1 MEITASLVKELRD
14 KTGAGM
20 MDCKKALMATEGDIA
35 KAVDWLREKG
45 ISKAEKKAS
54 RIAAEGVA
62 KIVINGNKATLF
74 ELNCETDFV
83 ANNEKFTNLVENVGQ
98 IIASSSVS
106 TTEAALEIVTNGKTL
121 KELLLEAV
129 SGIGENIS
137 LRNVHILTKND
148 DQVFGS
154 YSHMGGKIVS
164 LVVLNGGN
172 AEVAKD
178 VSMHVAAM
186 SPRFLSSADISE
198 AELAHEREVLTKTA
212 LNENAESEKPKPEAI
227 ILKMIEGRLNKNM
240 KEICLLYQPFVKNPD
255 LSVEAFVKGKGGSI
269 ALFKRLAVGEGI
281 EKKEENFADEVMS
294 VVK

>member
-20 MDCKKALMATEGDIA
+20 MDCKKALTSTEGDIA
-35 KAVDWLREKG
+35 LAIDWLREKG
-45 ISKAEKKAS
+45 IAKAEKKSS

-62 KIVINGNKATLF
+62 KIVIIGNKATLF

-83 ANNEKFTNLVENVGQ
+83 ANNEKFTNLVEQVGQ
-98 IIASSSVS
+98 IIASSNVT

-137 LRNVHILTKND
+137 LRNVQVINKTD
-148 DQVFGS
+148 AQVFGS

-164 LVVLNGGN
+164 LSVLNGAN
-172 AEVAKD
+172 DETAKD
-178 VSMHVAAM
+178 VAMHVAAM

-198 AELAHEREVLTKTA
+198 EELAHERDVLTKTA
-212 LNENAESEKPKPEAI
+212 LNENAESDKPKPEAI

-240 KEICLLYQPFVKNPD
+240 KEICLLYQAFVKNPE
-255 LSVEAFVKGKGGSI
+255 LSVEAYVKGKGGSI

-281 EKKEENFADEVMS
+281 EKKEENFAQEVMAA
-294 VVK
+294 VK

>member
-20 MDCKKALMATEGDIA
+20 MDCKKALTATEGDIA
-35 KAVDWLREKG
+35 LAIDWLREKG
-45 ISKAEKKAS
+45 IAKAEKKAS

-62 KIVINGNKATLF
+62 KIVITGNKATLF

-83 ANNEKFTNLVENVGQ
+83 ANNEKFTNVVNLVGE
-98 IIASSSVS
+98 IIASSNVT

-121 KELLLEAV
+121 KELLLETV

-137 LRNVHILTKND
+137 LRNVQVINKTD
-148 DQVFGS
+148 AQVFGS

-164 LVVLNGGN
+164 LTVLNGTN
-172 AEVAKD
+172 DETAKD
-178 VSMHVAAM
+178 VAMHVAAM

-198 AELAHEREVLTKTA
+198 AELAHERDVLTKTA
-212 LNENAESEKPKPEAI
+212 LNENAESDKPKPEAI

-240 KEICLLYQPFVKNPD
+240 KEICLLYQAFVKNPD
-255 LSVEAFVKGKGGSI
+255 LSVEAYVKGKGGSI

-281 EKKEENFADEVMS
+281 EKKEENFAAEVMAA
-294 VVK
+294 VK